1 MFDIGFS
8 ELLMVALVA
17 LIVIGPKD
25 LPRVAR
31 IAGLWVGRARRSL
44 AVVKDEIDREFKAQ
58 ELKDMLQ
65 KQALSNPVEHIIEA
79 ARPPLRPESDPE
91 SDPAPEHPAS
101 GADLSPSRPAA
112 DARKG

>member
-8 ELLMVALVA
+8 ELVMVAVVA
-17 LIVIGPKD
+17 LLVIGPKD

-58 ELKDMLQ
+58 ELKEMLQ
-65 KQALSNPVEHIIEA
+65 RQALSNPVEHIIEET
-79 ARPPLRPESDPE
+79 RPPLRPAP
-91 SDPAPEHPAS
+91 DPAPEHPAS